1 MATLKELRDRIE
13 GVQNIQQITRAM
25 KMVAAARL
33 QRAEKAIVSLRPYAS
48 RLDSF
53 CARFISEAVGLE
65 HPFFEQREV
74 ENHLVLGIASDRGLC
89 GSYNNKVT
97 DETRRVIEKEEADS
111 HHLEVIGTRGALGMR
126 HEGYEPDRVH
136 EDVFNPVEFEF
147 SEELSTCMQEMFL
160 HHEVDRVSV
169 VYSKFYSPVR
179 QEVLCRTLMPCD
191 PGQSWNRMKEEAA
204 GAEDLEG
211 VEKEPDELGTPE
223 DDVYIYEPSYGEV
236 CRDLVH
242 RNITVQLH
250 RCLLEAQASEQG
262 ARMIAMDNATD
273 NAEEMVEDLTRKMNR
288 QRQESITRELLDIAA
303 GAEQMRKG

>member
-33 QRAEKAIVSLRPYAS
+33 QRAEQAVVSLRPYAA

-53 CARFISEAVGLE
+53 SARFLSDAVGLE

-74 ENHLVLGIASDRGLC
+74 EKHFILAVASDRGLC
-89 GSYNNKVT
+89 GSYNNHVVENT
-97 DETRRVIEKEEADS
+97 LEEMEEYPDAE
-111 HHLEVIGTRGALGMR
+111 HQVEMVGTRGAVGLKN
-126 HEGYEPDRVH
+126 EGVEPDEVH
-136 EDVFNPVEFEF
+136 EDVFNPVAFKY
-147 SEELSTCMQEMFL
+147 SEQLSSRLQELFL
-160 HHEVDRVSV
+160 HHEVDRVSI

-179 QEVLCRTLMPCD
+179 QEVLTRTVLPCQPKKQWKQVESD
-191 PGQSWNRMKEEAA
+191 AAAEKLDGIDEVPGSQGSPKE
-204 GAEDLEG
+204 
-211 VEKEPDELGTPE
+211 
-223 DDVYIYEPSYGEV
+223 DVYIYEPSYGDV

-242 RNITVQLH
+242 RNVTVQIH

-262 ARMIAMDNATD
+262 ARMIAMDNATE
-273 NAEEMVEDLTRKMNR
+273 NAEEMVTDLTRKMNR

>member
-33 QRAEKAIVSLRPYAS
+33 QRAEKAIVSMRPYAS

-53 CARFISEAVGLE
+53 CARFIREAVGLE

-74 ENHLVLGIASDRGLC
+74 EKHFVLGIASDRGLC
-89 GSYNNKVT
+89 GAYNNKVT
-97 DETRRVIEKEEADS
+97 RETRRVIEEEPGDE
-111 HHLEVIGTRGALGMR
+111 HHVEMVGTRGGLGLR
-126 HEGYEPDRVH
+126 HEGIEPDEIH
-136 EDVFNPVEFEF
+136 EDVFNPVQFEY
-147 SEELSTCMQEMFL
+147 SEQLSSRMQEMFL
-160 HHEVDRVSV
+160 HRDVDRVSV

-191 PGQSWNRMKEEAA
+191 PKEHWKKLK
-204 GAEDLEG
+204 EDATSEKLEG
-211 VEKEPDELGTPE
+211 VEQEPEELSTPE
-223 DDVYIYEPSYGEV
+223 DDVYIYEPSYGSV

-242 RNITVQLH
+242 RNITVQVH

-303 GAEQMRKG
+303 GAEQMQS